1 MDLPRSILSTLAARP
16 ASLADLTAATGASLP
31 TLRRAM
37 ADLEAGGWLTVVDRE
52 AATGGRPA
60 NLFGLNPKTKTVIGV
75 HLAHPGMRI
84 VATNLLGTVVHE
96 AVPEGLVDLEPE
108 AVYAAVGD
116 FIADLR
122 ARHADREAIGLGVA
136 TPGFIDAPT
145 GTIVA
150 IGRVPRWRNLP
161 LRERLAEQT
170 GLPVF
175 VINDMDALATAEFGL
190 SENAA
195 TYAYAGLSE
204 GLKFSFFIDGTPYV
218 GPFGNAG
225 LVAPPLMAE
234 GASQADRSLLQ
245 VHGLVDAYL
254 QRRGETQA
262 ADAHPRS
269 PQTVRTEFA
278 AILNAADAG
287 EADATELTFRMTD
300 LVAAQAA
307 SFVHLLQPGLL
318 VLGGALAGAPS
329 GIARRIEQGVR
340 ARLPALINNHLAMR
354 PATVTAGNGTAVGA
368 TRAFLQAHLDRAS
381 ERQPLPARL

>member
-37 ADLEAGGWLTVVDRE
+37 ADLESSGWLTVVDRE

-60 NLFGLNPKTKTVIGV
+60 NLFGLNANTKTVIGV
-75 HLAHPGMRI
+75 HLAHPGMRL
-84 VATNLLGTVVHE
+84 VAADLHGTVVHE
-96 AVPEGLVDLEPE
+96 VVPEGLVDLEPE
-108 AVYAAVGD
+108 AVYTAVDD
-116 FIADLR
+116 FIADLQ
-122 ARHADREAIGLGVA
+122 ARHDGRDVIGLGVA
-136 TPGFIDAPT
+136 TPGFIEAPT

-161 LRERLAEQT
+161 LRERLADQT
-170 GLPVF
+170 GLPVL

-204 GLKFSFFIDGTPYV
+204 GLKFSFFIDGAPYA

-234 GASQADRSLLQ
+234 GSSDADRSLLQ
-245 VHGLVDAYL
+245 VHGLVDAYVK
-254 QRRGETQA
+254 QRGATQA
-262 ADAHPRS
+262 VDADRRS
-269 PQTVRTEFA
+269 PQAVRAEFA
-278 AILNAADAG
+278 AILNSADAG
-287 EADATELTFRMTD
+287 EPDATELTFRMTD

-318 VLGGALAGAPS
+318 VLGGALAGAPP

-354 PATVTAGNGTAVGA
+354 PATVTAANGTAVGA
-368 TRAFLQAHLDRAS
+368 TRAFLQAHFEGAT
-381 ERQPLPARL
+381 ERQPIAVRM